1 MTGGRV
7 RWTTMTTKG
16 VMSWRKLLS
25 VSPRQRARCLLQ
37 KLKGACTTFLWNN
50 LFFFVLLSVCNDKE
64 GVILYAPINLC
75 FHSRQLNELNWG
87 GPDIFTAESET
98 INECEQGVENQI
110 LLRS

>member
-1 MTGGRV
+1 
-7 RWTTMTTKG
+7 
-16 VMSWRKLLS
+16 MSSAKIKRS
-25 VSPRQRARCLLQ
+25 VYYVLVEQ
-37 KLKGACTTFLWNN
+37 FL
-50 LFFFVLLSVCNDKE
+50 FFVLLSVCNDKE